1 MEHSKNYSKVKLW
14 YRMKMWNET
23 KVRNAVK
30 MGWITKEVYGFAN
43 GMSKLITSLG
53 KGSDGIGKSLNEL
66 GGKIGGTRILIRFLH

>member
-30 MGWITKEVYGFAN
+30 MGWITKEEFAE
-43 GMSKLITSLG
+43 ITG
-53 KGSDGIGKSLNEL
+53 KDTHERSVRRQERVKIRSDYVLD
-66 GGKIGGTRILIRFLH
+66 RIA

>member
-30 MGWITKEVYGFAN
+30 MGWITKEEFAVRRQERV
-43 GMSKLITSLG
+43 KIR
-53 KGSDGIGKSLNEL
+53 SDYVLD
-66 GGKIGGTRILIRFLH
+66 RVA

>member
-30 MGWITKEVYGFAN
+30 MG
-43 GMSKLITSLG
+43 LG
-53 KGSDGIGKSLNEL
+53 KNRSSLRSPVKITNE
-66 GGKIGGTRILIRFLH
+66 R